1 MNTFYIFFLF
11 VLTSC
16 FVKGDL
22 PIHALMGD
30 VSGIWKIKQTRK
42 MSQKPEHCGGG
53 IPNRN
58 LDNLKPS
65 IRNYERFLENEYGNL
80 DTKIINL
87 TLEKVKIINQEKP
100 RDKWTYLSVR
110 DYEKNEIIGTWTM
123 VYDEGFEIRLNGS
136 KYFAFF
142 KYERKS
148 NAHCPTSI
156 EDKSYNDRDCYKT
169 NPTQTHIGWVLDEK
183 VNENKNEKKFHW
195 GCFYAEKKESAPVSS
210 FVLHNGREN
219 KTNLEDSHEY
229 HFEEKKKKNLPSIGR
244 RSNYK
249 KFRFSNLQKIYGSTQ
264 THLRDIYGSAGERKY
279 ACRKK
284 DLLNLKIRLTLPKE
298 FSWGDPF
305 NDENFEENVDD
316 QKDCGSCY
324 SISSVYSLERRFEIL
339 FWKKYKKK
347 VNMPRLSHQSILS
360 CSPYNQGCDGGYP
373 FLVGKHLYEYGIIP
387 ERYMHYENNDN
398 NNCIMDMGNYNN
410 LNEQNRNIKEIYYVS
425 DYNYINGCYECTNEY
440 EMMNEIILN
449 GPIVAAINATSELLN
464 FYNIDDK
471 NLVYDILPK
480 DTHQVCDIHNKGF
493 NGWQQTNHAIN
504 IVGWGEQ
511 IINKDKIKNDE
522 PNNNYNNNN
531 NDNNQTLIKYWIIRN
546 TWGKKWGYKGYL
558 KFQRGINLAGIES
571 QAVYIDPDFSRGY
584 PKDILQSD
592 LLE

>member
-11 VLTSC
+11 VLTTC

-30 VSGIWKIKQTRK
+30 VSGIWKIKQTKK

-58 LDNLKPS
+58 LDNLNPS
-65 IRNYERFLENEYGNL
+65 IRNYQRFLENEYGNL
-80 DTKIINL
+80 DMMIVNL
-87 TLEKVKIINQEKP
+87 TMEKVKIINQEKP
-100 RDKWTYLSVR
+100 RDKWTYLAVR
-110 DYEKNEIIGTWTM
+110 DYERNEIIGHWTM

-183 VNENKNEKKFHW
+183 VKENTKEKIFYW
-195 GCFYAEKKESAPVSS
+195 GCFYAEKKESTPVSS
-210 FVLHNGREN
+210 FVLHNGMEN
-219 KTNLEDSHEY
+219 KTNLVESHDY
-229 HFEEKKKKNLPSIGR
+229 HFEEKKKKNLPPIGR

-264 THLRDIYGSAGERKY
+264 THLRDIYGRSGERKY
-279 ACRKK
+279 GCRKR
-284 DLLNLKIRLTLPKE
+284 DILNLKIRLTLPKQ

-373 FLVGKHLYEYGIIP
+373 FLVGKHMYEYGIIP
-387 ERYMHYENNDN
+387 EQYMHYENNDY
-398 NNCIMDMGNYNN
+398 NNCIMDMGNYNH
-410 LNEQNRNIKEIYYVS
+410 LNKQNRNIKEIYYVS

-464 FYNIDDK
+464 FYNIEDK
-471 NLVYDILPK
+471 NVVYDILPK
-480 DTHQVCDIHNKGF
+480 DTHQVCDVPNKGF

-511 IINKDKIKNDE
+511 IINQDKIKNGDA
-522 PNNNYNNNN
+522 NNNN
-531 NDNNQTLIKYWIIRN
+531 NDNNHKLVKYWIIRN
-546 TWGKKWGYKGYL
+546 TWGKNWGYKGYL

-584 PKDILQSD
+584 PKNILQSD
-592 LLE
+592 SLE